1 MVMMTMVSIYQQI
14 HDARL
19 DKHLE
24 DILYKLLRYNS
35 SADVQVPVQQF
46 LRDYQT
52 ISHDFAE
59 GYGRCNE
66 IDGALEAYHQFTK
79 NKCVLVDVL
88 LQNLQYTLNYGTV
101 RAELS
106 AMLKDGLTF

>member
-35 SADVQVPVQQF
+35 SADV
-46 LRDYQT
+46 
-52 ISHDFAE
+52 
-59 GYGRCNE
+59 
-66 IDGALEAYHQFTK
+66 
-79 NKCVLVDVL
+79 
-88 LQNLQYTLNYGTV
+88 
-101 RAELS
+101 
-106 AMLKDGLTF
+106 